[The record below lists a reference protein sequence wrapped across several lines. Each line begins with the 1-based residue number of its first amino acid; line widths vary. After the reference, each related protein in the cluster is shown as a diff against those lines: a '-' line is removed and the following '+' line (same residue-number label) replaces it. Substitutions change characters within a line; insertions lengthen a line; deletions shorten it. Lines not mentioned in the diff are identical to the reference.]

1 MITDPIANALT
12 NIRNCVKVKKKNAQ
26 VVLNNTILGILNVL
40 LDNGFI
46 SNFTVKTLEN
56 KSRIADVELK
66 YNPDPAIVEIKRVS
80 KPGRRIYS
88 DCENFPKIYNNL
100 GISILSTN
108 KGIISDKQA
117 RREKVG
123 GELLC
128 IAF

>member
-26 VVLNNTILGILNVL
+26 VILNNTILGILNVL

-46 SNFTVKTLEN
+46 NNFTVKTLEN
-56 KSRIADVELK
+56 KSRIADIELK

-88 DCENFPKIYNNL
+88 SCENFPKIYNNL

-123 GELLC
+123 GEILC

>member
-46 SNFTVKTLEN
+46 NNFTVKTLEN

-80 KPGRRIYS
+80 KPGRRIYFG
-88 DCENFPKIYNNL
+88 CKNFPKIYNNL

>member
-46 SNFTVKTLEN
+46 NNFTVKTLEN